1 MTRTVEQ
8 WDRMTRHMGIE
19 DIHKADRVFRLVDDT
34 VGEQIIQFVGK
45 AVRTYGMKREEMDRG
60 LEALASLYGF
70 KTDDLV
76 AFWLVATNDF

>member
-1 MTRTVEQ
+1 MTRTAEQ
-8 WDRMTRHMGIE
+8 WDRMTKHIDPMDAYR
-19 DIHKADRVFRLVDDT
+19 ADRVFRAVDDAT
-34 VGEQIIQFVGK
+34 GAQIIQFVGK

-60 LEALASLYGF
+60 LEALASLYSL